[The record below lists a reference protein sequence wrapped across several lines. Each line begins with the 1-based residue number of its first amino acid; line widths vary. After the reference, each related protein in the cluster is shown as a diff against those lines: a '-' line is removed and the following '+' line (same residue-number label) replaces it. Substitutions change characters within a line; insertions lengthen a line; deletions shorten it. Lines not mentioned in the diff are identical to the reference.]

1 MIYFVTALHNRRG
14 LAYLHNNRTND
25 ILMSYES
32 AQALI
37 RKYLEGTAT
46 PEEEA
51 LLQSWY
57 IETARDQPGISEEP
71 DYPTI
76 GNEIL
81 QKLRAE
87 QQQLPIPHLAQP
99 DQSRPNQPQP
109 DQAQPDQPQIG
120 EPRAKPVIRIW
131 PRVAVAAAI
140 LLALSA
146 GSLLVL
152 HKKPEPAVVQTKP
165 PDNDIL
171 PAGARATLTLLD
183 GKTIQL
189 DSARNGTVAQQGNT
203 TIQSHDGQL
212 IYTPGQPAAQAP
224 STGYNTLT
232 ATPGEHYSLV
242 LPDGTK
248 AWLNAGS
255 SINYP
260 VTFAGNERR
269 VTVTGE
275 VYLEIVHNPKQPFRV
290 TVKDQTVEDLG
301 THLNIKAYDDDSTIN
316 TTLLEGSVHVSKGSA
331 AATLKPGEQAT
342 IRPDDKTF
350 RLRTIDADQA
360 IAWKNGYF
368 SFDRADI
375 QTVMRE
381 MARWYD
387 VQVIFK
393 GALPKT
399 MFKGKVYR
407 NIKASEAL
415 KILSYF
421 GAHFQIEGK
430 TIIVTA

>member
-1 MIYFVTALHNRRG
+1 
-14 LAYLHNNRTND
+14 
-25 ILMSYES
+25 MSYES

-37 RKYLEGTAT
+37 KKYLEGTAT

-57 IETARDQPGISEEP
+57 LDMARDQPSIPREQEP

-76 GNEIL
+76 GAEIL

-87 QQQLPIPHLAQP
+87 QQELPAL
-99 DQSRPNQPQP
+99 
-109 DQAQPDQPQIG
+109 DQPK
-120 EPRAKPVIRIW
+120 AKPIIRIW

-140 LLALSA
+140 LLALSL

-152 HKKPEPAVVQTKP
+152 HKKPEPAVVEAQPTN
-165 PDNDIL
+165 NDL
-171 PAGARATLTLLD
+171 PPAGIRATLTLLD
-183 GKTIQL
+183 GKTIPL
-189 DSARNGTVAQQGNT
+189 DSTQNNSLAQQGNT
-203 TIQSHDGQL
+203 TLQSHDGRLSYSPVQPTKPDTTQHT
-212 IYTPGQPAAQAP
+212 TP
-224 STGYNTLT
+224 GYNTLT
-232 ATPGEHYSLV
+232 TTPGEHYAVV

-255 SINYP
+255 SIVYP
-260 VTFAGNERR
+260 ITFAGNERR

-290 TVKDQTVEDLG
+290 TVKGQTVEDIG
-301 THLNIKAYDDDSTIN
+301 THLDIKAYDDDSTIN
-316 TTLLEGSVHVSKGSA
+316 TTLLEGSVKLHKGPASV
-331 AATLKPGEQAT
+331 TLKPGQQAT
-342 IRPDDKTF
+342 IRPNDNAFQLKATDTVS
-350 RLRTIDADQA
+350 A
-360 IAWKNGYF
+360 IGWVNGYF

-375 QTVMRE
+375 QTVMHE
-381 MARWYD
+381 MARWYN

-393 GALPKT
+393 GTLPKT

-407 NIKASEAL
+407 NINASEAL

-421 GAHFQIEGK
+421 GVHFRIEGK

>member
-1 MIYFVTALHNRRG
+1 
-14 LAYLHNNRTND
+14 
-25 ILMSYES
+25 MSYES
-32 AQALI
+32 AQELI

-57 IETARDQPGISEEP
+57 LEMARDQPVVAEEP
-71 DYPTI
+71 DYSAI

-87 QQQLPIPHLAQP
+87 QQDLPIP
-99 DQSRPNQPQP
+99 N
-109 DQAQPDQPQIG
+109 
-120 EPRAKPVIRIW
+120 AKPVIRIW

-140 LLALSA
+140 LIALSV

-152 HKKPEPAVVQTKP
+152 HKKQAPAVVQAQP
-165 PDNDIL
+165 MDNDIL
-171 PAGARATLTLLD
+171 PAGTKATLTLLG

-203 TIQSHDGQL
+203 TVQSHDGQL
-212 IYTPGQPAAQAP
+212 IYNPAQPAAQATAQP
-224 STGYNTLT
+224 GTQAPATAFNKLT

-255 SINYP
+255 SITYP
-260 VTFAGNERR
+260 LTFAANERR
-269 VTVTGE
+269 VAVTGE
-275 VYLEIVHNPKQPFRV
+275 VYLEIIHNPNQPFTI

-316 TTLLEGSVHVSKGSA
+316 TSLLEGSIKLNKGPISA
-331 AATLKPGEQAT
+331 ILKPGQQAT
-342 IRPDDKTF
+342 IHPDDSAFQVKA
-350 RLRTIDADQA
+350 IDADQA

-375 QTVMRE
+375 RTVMRE
-381 MARWYD
+381 MARWYN

-399 MFKGKVYR
+399 KFKGKVYR
-407 NIKASEAL
+407 NINASEAL